1 MLQELEL
8 EDQSARFESEVGGID
23 FDYRSPAHM
32 RADEVVCSRD
42 GSMVDGDSSFHW
54 RPALFQPAG
63 ELPVGYSACE
73 DVHEVDAV
81 NSVVSAF
88 LLTFA
93 GLFPIVN
100 PFEATPFFLG
110 LTAGLSTAERTV
122 LARKTAINGFALL
135 LGSMV
140 LGPWLLEFFGI
151 ELPVVRIAGGLVVT
165 ALGWKLLSQE
175 SWSDH
180 GSGGVQPGQ
189 PRKVGSFYPLTM
201 PLTVGPGSMSV
212 AITIGSRNPDT
223 QLHLTALA
231 LHAIGALLGVA
242 AIAFTIYIAYR
253 FAESFARLLG
263 ATGLEVMVRLSAF
276 ILMCIGIEIIWTGY
290 SALIAPH

>member
-1 MLQELEL
+1 MN
-8 EDQSARFESEVGGID
+8 
-23 FDYRSPAHM
+23 P
-32 RADEVVCSRD
+32 
-42 GSMVDGDSSFHW
+42 
-54 RPALFQPAG
+54 
-63 ELPVGYSACE
+63 
-73 DVHEVDAV
+73 
-81 NSVVSAF
+81 VVSAF

-100 PFEATPFFLG
+100 PFEAAPFFLG
-110 LTAGLSTAERTV
+110 LTAGLSSTERMT
-122 LARKTAINGFALL
+122 LARMAAINGFMLL

-180 GSGGVQPGQ
+180 GSMQQGTE
-189 PRKVGSFYPLTM
+189 RKVGSFYPLTM

-212 AITIGSRNPDT
+212 AITIGSRKPENNI
-223 QLHLTALA
+223 HLTELA
-231 LHAIGALLGVA
+231 LHAIGALAGLV
-242 AIAFTIYIAYR
+242 AIAITIYIAYR

-290 SALIAPH
+290 TALTGAH